1 MFIKARALI
10 GAAYARRIAWFS
22 RIMGANDPVSQ
33 SRSNS
38 VKPEQASIKAVQTKS
53 NRIKPAVAENGGPA
67 GGQKEPR
74 ECRPVKPSQTKSNR
88 IEPNQ
93 TESNLPWP
101 KMGLP
106 VAKKSQGNVHAG
118 QTHSNRDG
126 SRFRRSQNKL
136 TRFAGCSPSRNTQT
150 QSNRIKP
157 NQTKSNLPWV
167 KMSLPGRQKS
177 ARGMQAGQTQSNQSN
192 PVKPERGLSR
202 A

>member
-1 MFIKARALI
+1 MRGELRGFHALWERMTRSVNP
-10 GAAYARRIAWFS
+10 GQTQS
-22 RIMGANDPVSQ
+22 NQ
-33 SRSNS
+33 SRPQS
-38 VKPEQASIKAVQTKS
+38 
-53 NRIKPAVAENGGPA
+53 R
-67 GGQKEPR
+67 R
-74 ECRPVKPSQTKSNR
+74 FR
-88 IEPNQ
+88 PNQ

-101 KMGLP
+101 KMGGLP
-106 VAKKSQGNVHAG
+106 VAKKSQGNVQAG
-118 QTHSNRDG
+118 QTQSNRDG

-167 KMSLPGRQKS
+167 KMSLPGRKKS

>member
-1 MFIKARALI
+1 MPQDRFPAIGLGLDLSCRSMFIKARALI

-93 TESNLPWP
+93 TESNQIKPAVGENEP
-101 KMGLP
+101 AGA
-106 VAKKSQGNVHAG
+106 AKKRQRNAG
-118 QTHSNRDG
+118 R
-126 SRFRRSQNKL
+126 
-136 TRFAGCSPSRNTQT
+136 
-150 QSNRIKP
+150 
-157 NQTKSNLPWV
+157 
-167 KMSLPGRQKS
+167 
-177 ARGMQAGQTQSNQSN
+177 SN
-192 PVKPERGLSR
+192 PVKPVKPSQTRKRFEPGLR
-202 A
+202 IRHANH